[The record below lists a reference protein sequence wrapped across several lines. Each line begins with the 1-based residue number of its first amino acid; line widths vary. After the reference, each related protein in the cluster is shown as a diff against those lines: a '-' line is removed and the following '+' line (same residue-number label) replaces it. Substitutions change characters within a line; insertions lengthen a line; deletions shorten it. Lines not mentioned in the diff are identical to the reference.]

1 MEILTLPDFKD
12 GLCFQNF
19 REARFLENMISMN
32 DGRGLGRE
40 YTQPPVIAHEDH
52 VFQETRFA
60 KKMDPPPRPIF
71 PIFELFRC
79 GSVTRGGSSVQPYVT
94 MMSKQQ

>member
-52 VFQETRFA
+52 AFQ
-60 KKMDPPPRPIF
+60 
-71 PIFELFRC
+71 
-79 GSVTRGGSSVQPYVT
+79 
-94 MMSKQQ
+94 